1 MLLPLP
7 FFEKNVEKAES
18 FAWKQ
23 ASLLKGL
30 MVLYYT

>member
-7 FFEKNVEKAES
+7 LFGKNVEKAEL

-23 ASLLKGL
+23 ACLLKGL
-30 MVLYYT
+30 KVLYYT

>member
-1 MLLPLP
+1 MLLPFPL
-7 FFEKNVEKAES
+7 FGKNVEKAEL

-30 MVLYYT
+30 KVLYYT